1 MGHGYDMV
9 VLIYVVD
16 ERLSF
21 IDEWPFI
28 YHLSARYMIKKFI
41 VQLLKNLGLN
51 VRTSLIT

>member
-1 MGHGYDMV
+1 MV

-16 ERLSF
+16 ERLFF

-28 YHLSARYMIKKFI
+28 YHLSPRHMMKKFI

-51 VRTSLIT
+51 VRTSLITSIISD